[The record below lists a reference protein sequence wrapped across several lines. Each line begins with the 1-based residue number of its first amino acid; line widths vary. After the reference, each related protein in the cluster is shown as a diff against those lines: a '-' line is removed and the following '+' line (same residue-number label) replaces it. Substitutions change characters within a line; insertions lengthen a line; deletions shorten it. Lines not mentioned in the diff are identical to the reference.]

1 MLVKMQNLKPT
12 PHLPN
17 QNLDFYQ
24 DPPMSHMHINIGEAA
39 FPGKGAVGDD
49 VLRVEG
55 RVKTTDVH
63 SNAIVT

>member
-1 MLVKMQNLKPT
+1 
-12 PHLPN
+12 
-17 QNLDFYQ
+17 
-24 DPPMSHMHINIGEAA
+24 MSHMHINIGEAA